1 MKILFL
7 LLPLALAA
15 CGPAQPDQATTP
27 AKPRPLESQ
36 HQALEQARGL
46 EQQLQQQADAQ
57 QRAIQQQINDSNP

>member
-15 CGPAQPDQATTP
+15 CGPAKPDKPAP

-36 HQALEQARGL
+36 HQALDQARAL

-57 QRAIQQQINDSNP
+57 HATIRQQTDAASQ